1 MYIFKG
7 AKIGGEVLPHTDNTY
22 LFTNPLS
29 CIGFWLALHDATTEN
44 GCLWG
49 VPGS

>member
-7 AKIGGEVLPHTDNTY
+7 AKLGGAVNPHTDNTY

-29 CIGFWLALHDATTEN
+29 CVGFWIALHDASTEN

-49 VPGS
+49 IPGS